1 MTDEHDF
8 EGDEQ
13 HLDGLGPQFISGLK
27 SFESGDVD
35 GAAETFRRILKI
47 EPRLA
52 EPRIELG
59 RILLETGQLQESEAE
74 FREAIRILEGGGI
87 WIDSLGENQVK
98 SIAFGLLAETLR
110 RLAETDEVVFG
121 DPDEWRSIVDQSHAA
136 FRKAR
141 ELDPENAHA
150 DYWAGGLDVDA
161 DQHGNSESVNRGCG
175 CDPSAKRST
184 SPCCPVFKL

>member
-13 HLDGLGPQFISGLK
+13 HLDGLGNQFIRGLN

-74 FREAIRILEGGGI
+74 FREAIRILDGGGI
-87 WIDSLGENQVK
+87 WIESLSEKQVK
-98 SIAFGLLAETLR
+98 SVAFGLLAEALR
-110 RLAETDEVVFG
+110 RLAESDDVVFG
-121 DPDEWRSIVDQSHAA
+121 DPEQWRAVVDESHAA

-141 ELDPENAHA
+141 ELDPDNAHA
-150 DYWAGGLDVDA
+150 DYWAGGLDIDA
-161 DQHGNSESVNRGCG
+161 DADGESTL
-175 CDPSAKRST
+175 D
-184 SPCCPVFKL
+184 